1 MSSALISVTLQPFV
15 NEHSSIDDSYGHG
28 TAVAAL
34 IAAKFDEKGGRG
46 KL

>member
-1 MSSALISVTLQPFV
+1 MQNFV
-15 NEHSSIDDSYGHG
+15 DDNNVIDDTYGHG